1 MNKSVIFYLILG
13 ALIIFQLVNSGRIN
27 FNLDP
32 PENRSTEQRQ
42 NELEK
47 IDEILK
53 QHNIE

>member
-13 ALIIFQLVNSGRIN
+13 ALIIFQLVNNGRIN